1 VYLTSKCSRT
11 RRAYKD
17 PRNKKVEELN
27 DVKKIGDVVT
37 RLNRMMVC
45 RTHKNAKKFLGK
57 RVYSRDGIPVGT
69 IVDIFG
75 PVDQPYLRII
85 QKTNEQVDTLFVK

>member
-1 VYLTSKCSRT
+1 
-11 RRAYKD
+11 
-17 PRNKKVEELN
+17 
-27 DVKKIGDVVT
+27 
-37 RLNRMMVC
+37 M
-45 RTHKNAKKFLGK
+45 
-57 RVYSRDGIPVGT
+57 VYSRDGIPVGT